1 MGAPNWNQADAHLA
15 ALHAAA
21 LEAAAPEPAVRRQ
34 LAYED
39 GVLAAGPHRIPLA
52 RGARATMIAFG
63 KASAGMARGALGVL
77 GDRVARG
84 LIVHPHGLDAGADW
98 PAGIRT
104 IAAAHPVPDE
114 GSLAAGEAVIAML
127 ADADAADVVL
137 VLISGGG
144 SALLESL
151 QPGITLADLQ
161 GITRALQRSGADIV
175 ELNTVRRA
183 LSRLKGGG
191 LARLAAPAP
200 VVALMLSDVMGDRP
214 EAIASGPTTP
224 SPTGPA
230 DALRILEARGVAAA
244 HAGACEALRRITPP
258 AGAPPRAHHVIAGS
272 NRLAAEA
279 AAAAAERLGFRALV
293 MTQYL
298 QGEAR
303 EAGRVIGGIARTA
316 RETGHPAPPPLCLV
330 FGGETTVTV
339 RGAGRG
345 GRSHEVALGAAL
357 ALDGVARV
365 AALAFGTDG
374 VDGASDAA
382 GARVTGDTLRR
393 AAAAGLSASAALEAN
408 DTDPFFRALGDQVRT
423 GPTGTNVNDLAIALI
438 YTWARTTQDPPPSHS
453 ASTASTPSRKP

>member
-1 MGAPNWNQADAHLA
+1 MAPPQWNRAREHLA

-34 LAYED
+34 LAFAD
-39 GVLAAGPHRIPLA
+39 GVLTLGTLPLRPAAGA
-52 RGARATMIAFG
+52 RVILIAFG
-63 KASAGMARGALGVL
+63 KASAGMARGALAVL
-77 GDRVARG
+77 GGRVDRG
-84 LIVHPHGLDAGADW
+84 LIVHPQGLDPGTGW

-104 IAAAHPVPDE
+104 VAAAHPLPDQ
-114 GSLAAGEAVIAML
+114 GSLAAGDAAIAML
-127 ADADAADVVL
+127 ADTREDDLVL

-144 SALLESL
+144 SALFESL
-151 QPGITLADLQ
+151 QPGISLDDLQ

-183 LSRLKGGG
+183 MSRLKGGG
-191 LARLAAPAP
+191 LARLAAPAQ

-230 DALRILEARGVAAA
+230 DALRILEARGIAASHPA
-244 HAGACEALRRITPP
+244 ACDALRRAAPP
-258 AGAPPRAHHVIAGS
+258 AGMPPVAHHVIAGS
-272 NRLAAEA
+272 NRIAAEA

-303 EAGRVIGGIARTA
+303 EAGRVVGGIARTV
-316 RETGHPAPPPLCLV
+316 REAGHPAAPPLCLV

-339 RGAGRG
+339 RGSGRG
-345 GRSHEVALGAAL
+345 GRSHEVALGAAI
-357 ALDGVARV
+357 ALDGTARV
-365 AALAFGTDG
+365 AVLAFGTDG
-374 VDGASDAA
+374 LDGASDAA
-382 GARVTGDTLRR
+382 GARATGETLQR
-393 AAAAGLSASAALEAN
+393 AAAAGLSAAAALDRN
-408 DTDPFFRALGDQVRT
+408 DTDPFFRALGDQVVT

-438 YTWARTTQDPPPSHS
+438 YT
-453 ASTASTPSRKP
+453 

>member
-1 MGAPNWNQADAHLA
+1 MSAPDWNDARDHLH

-21 LEAAAPEPAVRRQ
+21 LDAAAPGPAVRRH
-34 LAYED
+34 LSLEAD
-39 GVLAAGPHRIPLA
+39 AVVAGPHRVPIGPGG
-52 RGARATMIAFG
+52 RVTMIAFG
-63 KASAGMARGALGVL
+63 KASAGMARAALEALG
-77 GDRVARG
+77 GRITSG
-84 LIVHPHGLDAGADW
+84 LVVHPHGLDPGSSW
-98 PAGIRT
+98 PAGVRT

-114 GSLAAGEAVIAML
+114 GSLAAGEAACAL
-127 ADADAADVVL
+127 LDGAREEDVAL

-144 SALLESL
+144 SALLERL
-151 QPGITLADLQ
+151 QPGITLTDLQ

-183 LSRLKGGG
+183 LSQLKGGG
-191 LARLAAPAP
+191 LARRAAPAR

-230 DALRILEARGVAAA
+230 DARRILEARGVAAV
-244 HAGACEALRRITPP
+244 HPSACEALRRV
-258 AGAPPRAHHVIAGS
+258 APPEGPPPRTWHVIAGS

-279 AAAAAERLGFRALV
+279 TAAAAEGLGFRALV

-303 EAGRVIGGIARTA
+303 DAGRMIGGIARTV
-316 RETGHPAPPPLCLV
+316 RDIERPAPPPLCLV

-339 RGAGRG
+339 RGSGRG
-345 GRSHEVALGAAL
+345 GRNHEAALGAAL
-357 ALDGVARV
+357 ALDGAPRI
-365 AALAFGTDG
+365 ALIAFGTDG

-382 GARVTGDTLRR
+382 GARVTGETLGR
-393 AAAAGLSASAALEAN
+393 ARKAGLSPRAALEEN
-408 DTDPFFRALGDQVRT
+408 DTDAFFRALDDQIVT

-438 YTWARTTQDPPPSHS
+438 YA
-453 ASTASTPSRKP
+453 